1 MDDTDKLTGKKLEI
15 AKDLLRNCRN
25 FIITATDEHNL
36 NKTIRFMIIRKNPTI
51 IYLNTSTSYDATNIV
66 FVMFILGLFTTGLY
80 EAAILVM
87 AGRFALKGMANK

>member
-1 MDDTDKLTGKKLEI
+1 MLE
-15 AKDLLRNCRN
+15 
-25 FIITATDEHNL
+25 FL
-36 NKTIRFMIIRKNPTI
+36 N
-51 IYLNTSTSYDATNIV
+51 LNTSTSYDATNIV